1 MRKLTTIKL
10 LCVAMLA
17 LIGVGTANAFN
28 TSVYASSSRL
38 ASGKWV
44 KVAIPESGVYE
55 ITYDELREMGFSNP
69 ARVKVYGHGG
79 NRIPEV
85 MTSGNYID
93 DLRKVPILRITDS
106 KICFYANGPVGMTL
120 SDYSSTPHYTR
131 QFNPYSLVGY
141 YFLTEDNT
149 SDLKPS
155 KRSPVTVS
163 NYVDTP
169 TSLGYFF
176 HEKELTSI
184 SGSGKELLGEEFST
198 AKILVD
204 YDMPDLADSTVVVHT
219 VIAANVS
226 GSVSYVTG
234 VLHGEGGSD
243 TTAYTVSSS
252 RIYEPSNNYVKYNYA
267 GPYASLKLSH
277 PSEHGQFEP
286 MLRFGSASA
295 NVLMARLDY
304 FILTYKHYN
313 YIREENGNQL
323 NMGFAMT
330 KGNERYLLPNA
341 SSDVVVW
348 SINNTQ
354 YPMEIGTADYT
365 HDSGTGRYFFVTS
378 SAMANYVAFEPN
390 KTLKKISGFESVD
403 NQNLHSLPVPEML
416 IISDKRFRDQ
426 AQRVA
431 DLHAAVDGMDVLVV
445 DQDEVFNEFSSGT
458 RDAMAYRLLC
468 KMMYDRDPSKF
479 KNLLLFGTGTFD
491 NRGAMGEHPGSLLTY
506 QSDNSNYEDFSYT
519 SDDFFGFLEDNSGS
533 NLSADRL
540 TIGVGRITAADEA
553 EAKSDVDKLV
563 EYYATPDY
571 GVWRNNTLVI
581 SDQPEGT
588 DATLYTFQG
597 EGYKEMI
604 DNELQTGMNVTTI
617 HNIMYPRSP
626 TEFTNSVYRKT
637 ATEANHM
644 LSDMLKDGMYY
655 ATYVGHAGKVSF
667 TKTNKMWTTGDVSR
681 TSYRHWPI
689 MSTACCDV
697 AHFDGDTRGIAE
709 LMFHKRDGGAIA
721 MLTSSRMV
729 YASGNDLL
737 NRYFINGMFSH
748 AATGKMPTLGEA
760 YKESKLGFTT
770 GNTNKLSFFLLGD
783 PGIVVNYPITRFN
796 IIDINGYDMTDSTE
810 VATIRP
816 LMSYDVIA
824 HVVDAEGDLDTS
836 FNGDATMT
844 LYDRLD
850 RFTTL
855 SQSVGGVTT
864 ERKIYFNRD
873 KLGEVTGRVVNGVFT
888 GSMIV
893 PKTVKASNENVMV
906 RVYAHQDNSKY
917 MVNGFTKQVKML
929 PYNANVAI
937 TDDIAPVI
945 NAMYINDEASFAE
958 GAAVG
963 ANSMLY
969 ITVTDDQ
976 GISMQ
981 ENSIEH
987 GMTLLLDSG
996 KGSYDDVSSYAT
1008 VSDMGRLLNIEY
1020 PVVNLGEGL
1029 HTLTYT
1035 VYDMLGNS
1043 ATRTISFMVGQTG
1056 SMELVADKMPAYI
1069 NEEVNFEAETE
1080 FTRMP
1085 NVTIRVTDATGNLV
1099 WMTEDSSFPITWDMK
1114 DRNGNPV
1121 PAGLY
1126 RYFGTYSDGTNYGG
1140 TSIKPLIVLDPVK
1153 RASR

>member
-1 MRKLTTIKL
+1 
-10 LCVAMLA
+10 MLA
-17 LIGVGTANAFN
+17 LVVAGSAHAFN
-28 TSVYASSSRL
+28 TTMYATTSRL
-38 ASGKWV
+38 ASGQWV
-44 KVAIPESGVYE
+44 KISVPESGIYE

-79 NRIPEV
+79 NRINEV
-85 MTSGNYID
+85 MTAENYID
-93 DLRKVPILRITDS
+93 DLRKVPILRVTDS
-106 KICFYANGPVGMTL
+106 KICFYANGPVNMTL
-120 SDYSSTPHYTR
+120 SEFNGTPCYVR
-131 QFNPYSLVGY
+131 QFNPYSLEGY
-141 YFLTEDNT
+141 YFLTEDDSPDLNPGARPAASM
-149 SDLKPS
+149 SD
-155 KRSPVTVS
+155 
-163 NYVDTP
+163 YVDMP

-176 HEKELTSI
+176 HEKELVSVM
-184 SGSGKELLGEEFST
+184 GSGKDMLGEEFSGE
-198 AKILVD
+198 KVYVD
-204 YDMPDLADSTVVVHT
+204 YKMPDLADSTIMVHT
-219 VIAANVS
+219 VIGANVK
-226 GSVSYVTG
+226 GSISYVNG
-234 VLHGEGGSD
+234 VLHTDEGSD
-243 TTAYTVSSS
+243 TTAYTLASS
-252 RIYEPSNNYVKYNYA
+252 RINEASSNYVKYS
-267 GPYASLKLSH
+267 YASPKAPLKLKH
-277 PSEHGQFEP
+277 PAERGRFEP
-286 MLRFGSASA
+286 MLRFSSPDA
-295 NVLMARLDY
+295 NVTMARLDM
-304 FILTYKHYN
+304 FMLTYKHYN
-313 YIREENGNQL
+313 YLREENDGQL
-323 NMGFAMT
+323 LMGYT
-330 KGNERYLLPNA
+330 HTNGNERFLLPNA

-348 SINNTQ
+348 NIDDTC
-354 YPMEIGTADYT
+354 YPVSVGTTAYSDA
-365 HDSGTGRYFFVTS
+365 SGNGLSFFAPVAKAT
-378 SAMANYVAFEPN
+378 NYVAFNPS
-390 KTLKKISGFESVD
+390 KTLKKISGYEAVA
-403 NQNLHSLPVPEML
+403 NQNLHGLPVPDML
-416 IISDKRFRDQ
+416 IITDKLFHDQ

-431 DLHAAVDGMDVLVV
+431 DLHAAIDGMDVLVV

-468 KMMYDRDPSKF
+468 KMMYDRNPSKF
-479 KNLLLFGTGTFD
+479 KNLLLFGTGSFD
-491 NRGAMGEHPGSLLTY
+491 NRCVMGEHPGNLLTF

-533 NLSADRL
+533 DVSADRL
-540 TIGVGRITAADEA
+540 TIGIGRITCGDVA

-581 SDQPEGT
+581 SDQPKGT
-588 DATLYTFQG
+588 DATLYTYQG

-617 HNIMYPRSP
+617 HSIQYPRSE
-626 TEFTNSVYRKT
+626 TEYNVSLDRKT

-644 LSDMLKDGMYY
+644 LTNMLKNGMYY

-737 NRYFINGMFSH
+737 NRYFITGMFSH

-796 IIDINGYDMTDSTE
+796 IIDINGYDMTDTTE

-816 LMSYDVIA
+816 LMSYDLVA
-824 HVVDAEGDLDTS
+824 HVVDAEGNLDTS

-844 LYDRLD
+844 LYDKQS

-855 SQSVGGVTT
+855 SQTVGGVTT

-873 KLGEVTGRVVNGVFT
+873 KLGEVSGRVVNGVFT

-893 PKTVKASNENVMV
+893 PKTVKASNENVLV
-906 RVYAHQDNSKY
+906 RMYAHKDNSKY

-929 PYNANVAI
+929 PFNPNVAI

-945 NAMYINDEASFAE
+945 NTMYINDEASFAG

-976 GISMQ
+976 AISMQ
-981 ENSIEH
+981 ENALQN
-987 GMTLLLDSG
+987 GMTLLLDGG
-996 KGSYDDVSSYAT
+996 KDSFGDITSYAT
-1008 VSDMGRLLNIEY
+1008 VSDMGREISIEY
-1020 PVVNLGEGL
+1020 PVMNLGEGY

-1035 VYDMLGNS
+1035 VYDLLGNS
-1043 ATRTISFMVGQTG
+1043 ATRSISFMVGQSG
-1056 SMELVADKMPAYI
+1056 MIDLVADKMPAY
-1069 NEEVNFEAETE
+1069 VNGTVAFDAESS
-1080 FTRMP
+1080 FSSMP
-1085 NVTIRVTDATGNLV
+1085 DVAVSITDALGNLV
-1099 WMTEDSSFPITWDMK
+1099 WKKENAHFPLTWDMK

-1126 RYFGTYSDGTNYGG
+1126 RYYGTYSDGTNHGG
-1140 TSIKPLIVLDPVK
+1140 TSIYNLVVLDPVK
-1153 RASR
+1153 RAGN